1 MIERKVKM
9 SELEK
14 VKLGYE
20 DTKPKQQKANKP
32 KEKTVKKTTTPA
44 PEKTIKV
51 KTLIIAIAVIIG
63 FIASFIGGIVTAN
76 GYNDKVTNDA
86 KALAETLKPQT
97 K

>member
-1 MIERKVKM
+1 M

-14 VKLGYE
+14 VKLEYE
-20 DTKPKQQKANKP
+20 GTKPNKNTANKP

-51 KTLIIAIAVIIG
+51 KTLIIAIAVIVG
-63 FIASFIGGIVTAN
+63 LIASFIGGIATAN
-76 GYNDKVTNDA
+76 AYNDKVTNDA